1 MKDGD
6 ARSVMDSISS
16 KRRSLEA
23 IKPFR
28 LVKYISLTSLAAIL
42 VGTLLLSGFISKRSA
57 DILLKKSENYA
68 LLVVEN
74 LNHQVYYQFTLPTL
88 VAEGEIRLI
97 RTKQYELLDRV
108 VRNTIH
114 GFSIQRVNIYDP
126 NQVLTYST
134 ETEALGQVG
143 SFGEPFQR
151 ALREETVSVLTK
163 DGPTFLG
170 LLLEGASCT
179 LVTYMPMW
187 EERRLSYKRGKVLG
201 VFEITQNV
209 TEDYL
214 TIQRFQVIIVLSF
227 LAFVTL
233 LLIAIS
239 LISRRAERI
248 LRIRATER
256 KKLEEQLQQTERLA
270 ALGEMIAGVSH
281 EIRNPLGIIRS
292 TAELL
297 HGRIENDRQKRLS
310 SIIIEESSRLNDIVT
325 EFLDFAR
332 PKVPRMAPCRLEDI
346 LERNLH
352 AIEAQCQM
360 HSVTVERLYE
370 TGDYTM
376 EADSDLLYRAF
387 INLFAN
393 ALQAMPEGGTLRV
406 RTVQR
411 NGING
416 EPRIEL
422 RIRDSGKGIP
432 EEVRKKIF
440 NPFFTTR
447 ETGTG
452 LGLAIV
458 QSILDSHNGEIE
470 ARSRDGNGTVMIIRL
485 PMKQPKEQEPIMEAS
500 A

>member
-1 MKDGD
+1 
-6 ARSVMDSISS
+6 MDSISS
-16 KRRSLEA
+16 KRKSLEA

-42 VGTLLLSGFISKRSA
+42 VGTLLLSGFISNRAA

-134 ETEALGQVG
+134 ETEALGRVG

-163 DGPTFLG
+163 EGPSFMG
-170 LLLEGASCT
+170 LLLEGASCA

-248 LRIRATER
+248 LRDRAAER
-256 KKLEEQLQQTERLA
+256 KKLEEQLHQTERLA

-297 HGRIENDRQKRLS
+297 HGRTENDRQKRLT
-310 SIIIEESSRLNDIVT
+310 SIIVEESSRLNDIVT

-332 PKVPRMAPCRLEDI
+332 PKLPRMAPCRLEDI
-346 LERNLH
+346 IERNLH

-360 HSVTVERLYE
+360 HSITVERVYE

-376 EADSDLLYRAF
+376 EADGDLLYRAF
-387 INLFAN
+387 LNLFAN
-393 ALQAMPEGGTLRV
+393 ALQAMPDGGSLRV
-406 RTVQR
+406 RTVLL
-411 NGING
+411 NGTNG
-416 EPRIEL
+416 GPRIEL
-422 RIRDSGKGIP
+422 RIRDSGPGIP

-470 ARSRDGNGTVMIIRL
+470 ARSWDGKGTVMIIRL
-485 PMKQPKEQEPIMEAS
+485 PMKQPKEQESIMEAS
-500 A
+500 V

>member
-1 MKDGD
+1 M
-6 ARSVMDSISS
+6 VMDSISN
-16 KRRSLEA
+16 KRKSLEA

-42 VGTLLLSGFISKRSA
+42 VGTMLLSGFISKRAA
-57 DILLKKSENYA
+57 DILLKKSEDYA
-68 LLVVEN
+68 HLVVEN

-114 GFSIQRVNIYDP
+114 GFSIKQVNIYDP

-143 SFGEPFQR
+143 NFGEPFQR
-151 ALREETVSVLTK
+151 ALREETVSTLSK
-163 DGPTFLG
+163 DGPSFFG
-170 LLLEGASCT
+170 VMLEGASCK

-201 VFEITQNV
+201 VFEISQDV

-239 LISRRAERI
+239 LISRRAEKI
-248 LRIRATER
+248 LRARAAER
-256 KKLEEQLQQTERLA
+256 KKLEEQLQHTERLA

-297 HGRIENDRQKRLS
+297 HGRIGDDRQKRLS
-310 SIIIEESSRLNDIVT
+310 SIIVEESSRLNDIVT

-332 PKVPRMAPCRLEDI
+332 PKLPRMVPCRLEDI

-352 AIEAQCQM
+352 AIEAQCQL
-360 HSVTVERLYE
+360 HGVTVERVYE
-370 TGDYTM
+370 AGDYTL

-387 INLFAN
+387 LNLFAN
-393 ALQAMPEGGTLRV
+393 ALQAMPDGGTLRV
-406 RTVQR
+406 RTTLQ
-411 NGING
+411 NGRDG
-416 EPRIEL
+416 TPRIEL
-422 RIRDSGKGIP
+422 RIRDSGPGIP

-470 ARSRDGNGTVMIIRL
+470 ARGREGNGTVMIIRL
-485 PMKQPKEQEPIMEAS
+485 PMRQPGAREIIMDAS

>member
-1 MKDGD
+1 
-6 ARSVMDSISS
+6 MDSIST
-16 KRRSLEA
+16 KRKTLEA

-42 VGTLLLSGFISKRSA
+42 VCTLILSGFISNRAA

-74 LNHQVYYQFTLPTL
+74 LNHQVYYQFTVPTIM
-88 VAEGEIRLI
+88 AEGEIRLI
-97 RTKQYELLDRV
+97 RPKQYERLDRV

-114 GFSIQRVNIYDP
+114 GFLIQRVNIYDP

-134 ETEALGQVG
+134 EEEELGKVG
-143 SFGEPFQR
+143 TLGDPFER
-151 ALREETVSVLTK
+151 ALREETTSVLNMS
-163 DGPTFLG
+163 GPSFLG
-170 LLLEGASCT
+170 FLLEGASCQ

-187 EERRLSYKRGKVLG
+187 EERRLTYKRGKVLG
-201 VFEITQNV
+201 VFEIVQNV

-214 TIQRFQVIIVLSF
+214 TIQRFQAIIVLSF

-239 LISRRAERI
+239 LISRRAETI
-248 LRIRATER
+248 LKARTAER
-256 KKLEEQLQQTERLA
+256 KRLEEQLQQTERLA
-270 ALGEMIAGVSH
+270 VLGEMVAGVSH

-297 HGRIENDRQKRLS
+297 HGRVDDDRQRRLS
-310 SIIIEESSRLNDIVT
+310 SIIVEESTRLNDIVT

-332 PKVPRMAPCRLEDI
+332 PKEPRMATCRIEDV
-346 LERNLH
+346 LDRNLH
-352 AIEAQCQM
+352 AIEAQCQK
-360 HSVTVERLYE
+360 HSVSVERVYE
-370 TGDYTM
+370 TGDYSM
-376 EADSDLLYRAF
+376 EADGDLLYRAF
-387 INLFAN
+387 LNLFAN
-393 ALQAMPEGGTLRV
+393 ALQAMPEGGSLRV
-406 RTVQR
+406 RTVLL
-411 NGING
+411 NGKNG
-416 EPRIEL
+416 EARVEL
-422 RIRDSGKGIP
+422 RIRDTGQGIP
-432 EEVRKKIF
+432 EEAKKKIF

-458 QSILDSHNGEIE
+458 QGIIDSHNGEIE
-470 ARSRDGNGTVMIIRL
+470 ARSREGKGTTMIIRL
-485 PMKQPKEQEPIMEAS
+485 PTKQPGEHKSTLEAP

>member
-1 MKDGD
+1 
-6 ARSVMDSISS
+6 MDSIST
-16 KRRSLEA
+16 KRKTLEG

-42 VGTLLLSGFISKRSA
+42 VCTLVLSGFISQRAK

-74 LNHQVYYQFTLPTL
+74 LNHQVYYQFTLPTIMS
-88 VAEGEIRLI
+88 EGEIRLI

-134 ETEALGQVG
+134 DPEALGREG
-143 SFGEPFQR
+143 SLGEPFRQ
-151 ALREETVSVLTK
+151 ALREETVSVLSK
-163 DGPTFLG
+163 EGPSFIG
-170 LLLEGASCT
+170 FLLEGASCK

-201 VFEITQNV
+201 VFEIAQNV
-209 TEDYL
+209 TEDYQ
-214 TIQRFQVIIVLSF
+214 TIQRFQMIIVLSF
-227 LAFVTL
+227 LAFVAL

-239 LISRRAERI
+239 LISRRAENI
-248 LRIRATER
+248 LRARAAER
-256 KKLEEQLQQTERLA
+256 KKLEEHLHQTERLV
-270 ALGEMIAGVSH
+270 ALGEMVAGVSH

-297 HGRIENDRQKRLS
+297 HGRVETDRQRRLS
-310 SIIIEESSRLNDIVT
+310 SIIVEESSRLNDIVT

-332 PKVPRMAPCRLEDI
+332 PKDPRMAPCRLEEI
-346 LERNLH
+346 LDRNLH
-352 AIEAQCQM
+352 AIEAQCQL
-360 HSVTVERLYE
+360 HSVNVERVYQ
-370 TGDYTM
+370 TGDYSM
-376 EADSDLLYRAF
+376 EADGDLLYRAF
-387 INLFAN
+387 LNLFAN

-406 RTVQR
+406 RTVQL
-411 NGING
+411 NG
-416 EPRIEL
+416 ENGLSRIEL
-422 RIRDSGKGIP
+422 RIRDNGQGIP

-458 QSILDSHNGEIE
+458 QSIIDSHNGEIE
-470 ARSRDGNGTVMIIRL
+470 VRSWEGKGTTMIIRL
-485 PMKQPKEQEPIMEAS
+485 PVRQSME
-500 A
+500 